1 MRKSTNCL
9 KIAIAPMMDWT
20 DRHCRFFLRL
30 LSPSVRLYT
39 EMVTAAALVHG
50 DAEKL
55 LQFDAAEHPV
65 ALQLGGSDPGM
76 MADAAAMGAD
86 AGYDEININVGCP
99 SDRVQSGAF
108 GACLM
113 SSPEVVADCVRA
125 MRSAVEVPVT
135 IKTRIGIDDFESY
148 EFLRDFI
155 CANIAA
161 GCDTF
166 VVHARKAILAGLS
179 PKENRTVPS
188 LDYERVYKLKREFPD
203 LVIILNGGI
212 TSIDECRSHLEHVD
226 GVMIGRQA
234 YQDPWFLTELEQA
247 FGTVGGYVVPDRH
260 AIIQRMTTYI
270 EREIA
275 GGAELKHITRH
286 LLGLFAGQQGA
297 RAWRRYLSEH
307 AHRPGAG
314 IEVLHDALER
324 LPTAA

>member
-1 MRKSTNCL
+1 MNK
-9 KIAIAPMMDWT
+9 KINVAPMMDWT
-20 DRHCRFFLRL
+20 DRHCRYFLRL
-30 LSPSVRLYT
+30 LSPSARLYT
-39 EMVTAAALVHG
+39 EMVTAAALIHG
-50 DAEKL
+50 DADKL

-65 ALQLGGSDPGM
+65 ALQLGGSDPEL
-76 MADAAAMGAD
+76 MADAAAMGAK

-99 SDRVQSGAF
+99 SDRVRSGAF

-113 SSPEVVADCVRA
+113 SRPGVVADCVRA
-125 MRSAVEVPVT
+125 MQSVVDVPVT
-135 IKTRIGIDDFESY
+135 IKTRIGIDDFDSY

-155 CANIAA
+155 CANVEA

-234 YQDPWFLTELEQA
+234 YQNPWFLTELEQA
-247 FGTVGGYVVPDRH
+247 FGSAAGYVVPDRH
-260 AIIQRMTTYI
+260 SVIQRMTPYI

-275 GGAELKHITRH
+275 GGAELKHVTRH

-297 RAWRRYLSEH
+297 RAWRRYLSEN

-314 IEVLHDALER
+314 IEVLHDALEQ
-324 LPTAA
+324 LPAAA